1 MASDPPMGRPGF
13 LMVVLGQFL
22 KTVRAGAAKSLG
34 TEAQK
39 LHNITPAF
47 YWPKP
52 FARPARLKGW
62 GIRLYFLV
70 KRAAKPHGMN
80 TGKGSF
86 AAATA
91 SEHVQHVLTCPK
103 PSSGI
108 RPSQLL
114 LRPSSH
120 PSSPILAI
128 VQAKSSS
135 GTPDFSLPLTAY
147 FTL

>member
-1 MASDPPMGRPGF
+1 
-13 LMVVLGQFL
+13 MVVLGQFL

-70 KRAAKPHGMN
+70 KRAAKPHGVN

-108 RPSQLL
+108 RPSLL
-114 LRPSSH
+114 LTPG
-120 PSSPILAI
+120 SPILAI
-128 VQAKSSS
+128 AQAKSFS